1 MKFAFVSMEY
11 QELGPP
17 MKNENALVILNEE
30 NQPTHVAYN
39 GEFNQLGRWTPNLT
53 REMRDRMIQRVPIHI
68 QYEPLAFAKIIN
80 GSQHSNL
87 HLEYE
92 SWQEATT
99 WDENRHVEL
108 YSPVSVSPFENP
120 QQKLV
125 FADIT
130 VYADDLWRSGGYASK
145 ELVRNK
151 SALVCINAESEIIFV
166 AQAHKF
172 REVSPE
178 KLIVDKLPQ
187 DENSLNKD
195 QHTKNIQFDHLR
207 RSWEKITNN
216 V

>member
-1 MKFAFVSMEY
+1 MNFAFVSMEY
-11 QELGPP
+11 QELSPP

-30 NQPTHVAYN
+30 NQPTHVACN
-39 GEFNQLGRWTPNLT
+39 GEFKQLWTPNLT
-53 REMRDRMIQRVPIHI
+53 REMRDRMIRRGLPIDI
-68 QYEPLAFAKIIN
+68 QYEPFAFAKIIN
-80 GSQHSNL
+80 GSQHSDL

-108 YSPVSVSPFENP
+108 YSPVSVSPFESP

-130 VYADDLWRSGGYASK
+130 VYADDLWKSGGYASK
-145 ELVRNK
+145 YLVRNK
-151 SALVCINAESEIIFV
+151 SALVCINAESEIIFI

-172 REVSPE
+172 RKVSPE
-178 KLIVDKLPQ
+178 KLIVVHKLLQ

-207 RSWEKITNN
+207 RSWEK